1 MTDRKEGKTGLFK
14 GIMMAYTILVLH
26 VILAALV
33 GCVVLFFRG
42 ITEYMVWILIGCSAL
57 ILFSGYYF
65 FRRIRQEGRSLRDTL
80 NSPMFNGRSVEI
92 SFLGGFASFKIG
104 GSPVNMG
111 PTLGMSD
118 TFEPF
123 RQIEDPATVR
133 IRELKEL
140 ARMLEN
146 NLITLDEYNQTKK
159 ELFNNRV
166 FP

>member
-1 MTDRKEGKTGLFK
+1 MTEQKKEKTGLFK
-14 GIMMAYTILVLH
+14 GLMMAYTILVLH
-26 VILAALV
+26 VILVALV

-42 ITEYMVWILIGCSAL
+42 ITEYMVWILIGCSSL

-65 FRRIRQEGRSLRDTL
+65 FRRIRQEGRNLRDTL
-80 NSPMFNGRSVEI
+80 NTPMFNGRSLEI

-104 GSPVNMG
+104 GPANMP
-111 PTLGMSD
+111 PTLGMND

-140 ARMLEN
+140 VRMLEN
-146 NLITLDEYNQTKK
+146 NMITIDEYNQTKQQ
-159 ELFNNRV
+159 LFNSSVN
-166 FP
+166 P

>member
-1 MTDRKEGKTGLFK
+1 MTEQKKEKTGLFK

-26 VILAALV
+26 VILVALV

-42 ITEYMVWILIGCSAL
+42 ITEYMVWILIGCSSL

-80 NSPMFNGRSVEI
+80 NTPMFNGRSLEI

-104 GSPVNMG
+104 SPANM
-111 PTLGMSD
+111 PPALGMSD

-140 ARMLEN
+140 VRMLEN
-146 NLITLDEYNQTKK
+146 NLITIDEYNRTKQQ
-159 ELFNNRV
+159 LFNSSVN
-166 FP
+166 P